1 MANETQYFELG
12 EDFSSAQQ
20 PSSSSHREESGR
32 NVNDDYFNTVTNI
45 TIGHKSA
52 TKDLNESIDIEYVVE
67 KNQEQQEII
76 CDLRKQLSH
85 IHDAQKTSE
94 STLIELAEKLSSKQY
109 KVANENLRELKNR
122 YRNLVTQE
130 KYVREML
137 RIETDKSNKYKDEVE
152 RKKEQL
158 LEATEIISK
167 LKDKTEELKHKLKVG
182 ERSNEANE
190 LNHCKQEISKLNTEI
205 MRTNRILK
213 IRESEMANLQ
223 RHYNDTESE
232 LSSHIEELQKALEDT
247 QKKYRNHLDEC
258 LSSGN
263 QQRGIESGEYME
275 KLQQELGSLKTTN
288 TYLEKEKQQLCEDLE
303 KVKIEL
309 NLCRDD
315 VKSLVNEK
323 NSLTEKMENI
333 QGDHQLT
340 SQFLN
345 EQNEKLR
352 ESKAKIRC
360 DLVLLKRE
368 HQSLVDE
375 HKECL
380 EYKVMSGNLKERVE
394 SIEDQNKKLESE
406 LERLKSENES
416 LRKEIGNKE
425 RSVSEIQAKYD
436 ALSTTMQTIEKEDVS
451 QKEELKKEIL
461 KLRRELSLNEE
472 TLKTLDAQCD
482 SLAKNNKSLKESRKV
497 KSEEIMNLK
506 NEIEMWKHKEASFND
521 LKIEK
526 IKLEKKVEFLEE
538 ELRETT
544 EDYKNEIR
552 DLAASLQNAKL
563 RENSESSLEMKDRLD
578 TLERERVQ
586 LESQIR
592 CFQRQVDNL
601 KKELKDRE
609 DELADKK
616 SVQSKYTEEHEEVLN
631 GLKLAIE
638 KCERYK
644 NENETLKDLLQ
655 NKESTMKSF
664 TDKQNEL
671 ESEIFEL
678 KEDIEQKDKLIVYL
692 QSQIQI
698 KQLPKLKYN
707 PSSATLISNPEADS
721 YEGKSKENYGTSS
734 FSFKNSRTKSQ
745 VLSDSSG
752 EKNVLQTMSKS
763 YTYHNVSS
771 SSKEKPFV
779 TLTPSKMPKD
789 DPQNEGKSNDVM
801 ERSIGTMRH
810 NIPHRWK
817 LFFAIKQVK
826 CDHCGD
832 GLSRLRYANR
842 CTECGVNVH
851 VKCTRRM
858 PNTCGLPTDCAK
870 FYMDTKSGNGMMG
883 WVKLLISTSTSK
895 HEKWE
900 KYFAKLRNGTLR
912 FFDEENLASDNDEAH
927 LVVDLMREQW
937 KFYQQ
942 TGQAVN
948 GVENEAM
955 KRLIEIKLP
964 GFNIFMLSPTEQAK
978 QRWVKALQSINNR
991 QQGQR
996 KNKSG
1001 GGTDVQMLLCL
1012 DSPQNLAINATII
1025 FDDYLVIGANE
1036 GLFATQ
1042 LQNGRMPFSI
1052 AGVTSVQIMEIIPE
1066 LNMLIIVCG
1075 HHKQLSIVH
1084 LSQLRSSFVN
1094 PRNGVNPTPVCN
1106 LRNCHIMVVSPP
1118 DHNTSRH
1125 LYVATMDA
1133 IHILQHNKKLDMFN
1147 VIKVIRTKEPCNSI
1161 LSIPGGFVYAADTF
1175 YFVNNND
1182 QSEKSLDVSDYV
1194 EDYPLEALF
1203 VGDDEILLAFHNYGI
1218 FVNTKGQRTRA
1229 SNVEWP
1235 QVPLCF
1241 VYCNNYLFIAHY
1253 DSLEI
1258 FKIAPVGDFNDTT
1271 QPIVKYVEE
1280 YKCSNVQ
1287 FTGYGKTKKEVLFSL
1302 SSDVRV
1308 EVHKFT
1314 CNNI

>member
-1 MANETQYFELG
+1 MANESQYFELS
-12 EDFSSAQQ
+12 EDFATLQQ
-20 PSSSSHREESGR
+20 PSTSSEMEESKQYKE
-32 NVNDDYFNTVTNI
+32 NEQYNSVTNI
-45 TIGHKSA
+45 IIGHKSSA
-52 TKDLNESIDIEYVVE
+52 KDFDESIDIEYVVQQ
-67 KNQEQQEII
+67 NQEQQEII

-85 IHDAQKTSE
+85 IQDAQKTSE
-94 STLIELAEKLSSKQY
+94 STLMELAEKLSSKQY
-109 KVANENLRELKNR
+109 KVANENLRELKTR

-137 RIETDKSNKYKDEVE
+137 KIETDKANKYKEEIE
-152 RKKEQL
+152 RKNSQL
-158 LEATEIISK
+158 LEASETISK
-167 LKDKTEELKHKLKVG
+167 LKNKTEELRHKLKVT
-182 ERSNEANE
+182 ERDTESNEIE
-190 LNHCKQEISKLNTEI
+190 QCKQEITKLNTEI
-205 MRTNRILK
+205 AKTNRILK
-213 IRESEMANLQ
+213 IRESEMSNLQ
-223 RHYNDTESE
+223 KHYIDTENE

-258 LSSGN
+258 LSSKD
-263 QQRGIESGEYME
+263 QCQGIENKEYME
-275 KLQQELGSLKTTN
+275 KLQREIGSLKTTN
-288 TYLEKEKQQLCEDLE
+288 NYLEKEKIQLCEDME
-303 KVKIEL
+303 KLRIEL
-309 NLCRDD
+309 NLCHDD
-315 VKSLVNEK
+315 VKGLVNEK
-323 NSLTEKMENI
+323 NSLMEKMENI

-375 HKECL
+375 HKGCL
-380 EYKVMSGNLKERVE
+380 DYKVMTEDLKGRVGSVE
-394 SIEDQNKKLESE
+394 EQNKKLEEE
-406 LERLKSENES
+406 LGRLKNENES
-416 LRKEIGNKE
+416 LKVEIGNKE

-436 ALSTTMQTIEKEDVS
+436 ALSTTMQTIEKEDMNH
-451 QKEELKKEIL
+451 KEELKKEIL
-461 KLRRELSLNEE
+461 KLRQELTLNED
-472 TLKTLDAQCD
+472 TLKTLDDQCD
-482 SLAKNNKSLKESRKV
+482 SLAKANKTLKESRKA

-506 NEIEMWKHKEASFND
+506 NELEVWKHKEAIFND

-526 IKLEKKVEFLEE
+526 IKLEKKIEFLEE

-563 RENSESSLEMKDRLD
+563 RENSESATEMKDRLD
-578 TLERERVQ
+578 KLERERVQ
-586 LESQIR
+586 HESQVR
-592 CFQRQVDNL
+592 CLQRQVENL
-601 KKELKDRE
+601 KEELKDRE
-609 DELADKK
+609 DELAAKK
-616 SVQSKYTEEHEEVLN
+616 DIQVKYTEEHEEVLN
-631 GLKLAIE
+631 GLKVAVE
-638 KCERYK
+638 KCEKYK
-644 NENETLKDLLQ
+644 NDNETLKDLLQ
-655 NKESTMKSF
+655 NKETTVKSF
-664 TDKQNEL
+664 MSKQNEL

-707 PSSATLISNPEADS
+707 PSSATLISNPEIDS
-721 YEGKSKENYGTSS
+721 YDSKSKENNSTSNYN
-734 FSFKNSRTKSQ
+734 FKNCRTKSQ
-745 VLSDSSG
+745 VLSDCSG
-752 EKNVLQTMSKS
+752 EKNVQHAMSKS
-763 YTYHNVSS
+763 YTYHHDDVFT
-771 SSKEKPFV
+771 EKPFV
-779 TLTPSKMPKD
+779 TLTPSKIPKD
-789 DPQNEGKSNDVM
+789 EPFNEETSNKSV
-801 ERSIGTMRH
+801 EKSVGTMRH

-817 LFFAIKQVK
+817 LFFAIKQTK
-826 CDHCGD
+826 CDHCGE

-842 CTECGVNVH
+842 CTECGDNVH
-851 VKCTRRM
+851 VKCSRKM
-858 PNTCGLPTDCAK
+858 PNTCGLPSDCAR
-870 FYMDTKSGNGMMG
+870 FYMDAKIGNGMMG
-883 WVKLLISTSTSK
+883 WVKLLVSTGIGK

-900 KYFAKLRNGTLR
+900 KYFAKLKHGVIR
-912 FFDEENLASDNDEAH
+912 FFDEENLAYSNDEAH
-927 LVVDLMREQW
+927 LVVDLLREQW

-942 TGQAVN
+942 TGHAVN

-955 KRLIEIKLP
+955 KRLIEIKLS
-964 GFNIFMLSPTEQAK
+964 GFNIYMLLPTEQAK
-978 QRWVKALQSINNR
+978 QRWLKALHSVSNR

-996 KNKSG
+996 KHKSG
-1001 GGTDVQMLLCL
+1001 GSDVQMLLCL
-1012 DSPQNLAINATII
+1012 DSPQNLSINATLI

-1036 GLFATQ
+1036 GLFVTQ
-1042 LQNGRMPFSI
+1042 LQNGRLPFSI
-1052 AGVTSVQIMEIIPE
+1052 TGVTSVQVMEIIPE
-1066 LNMLIIVCG
+1066 LNMLIIICG

-1084 LSQLRSSFVN
+1084 LNQLRNAFIN

-1106 LRNCHIMVVSPP
+1106 LRNCHIMVVSPLN
-1118 DHNTSRH
+1118 HNINRY

-1161 LSIPGGFVYAADTF
+1161 LSIPSGFVYAADTF
-1175 YFVNNND
+1175 YFVNNVD
-1182 QSEKSLDVSDYV
+1182 YSEKSLDVKDYV
-1194 EDYPLEALF
+1194 DDYPLEALF
-1203 VGDDEILLAFHNYGI
+1203 VGDDEILLAFHNYGL

-1241 VYCNNYLFIAHY
+1241 VYCNNYLFIGHY
-1253 DSLEI
+1253 ESLEI
-1258 FKIAPVGDFNDTT
+1258 FKITPVTDFNDTT

-1287 FTGYGKTKKEVLFSL
+1287 FTGYGRTKKEVLFSL